1 MAHGIAALSSERHYM
16 GSFTSGSFATDRNV
30 RPDYDTRPSAET
42 LSRWEANEPANRTR
56 YLREN
61 DALGLVIDC
70 REAKEELALIE
81 ARLGCLR
88 EELEREG
95 RTGDGKTLALR
106 ETVTLL
112 ESRRTQVLA
121 NRRNLSSQLRALGI
135 SPMQEAQIWREFAR
149 RETVAG

>member
-16 GSFTSGSFATDRNV
+16 GSFTSGSFATDRNM

-42 LSRWEANEPANRTR
+42 LARWEANEPANRTR

-81 ARLGCLR
+81 VRLTSLQ
-88 EELEREG
+88 EELKRENHA
-95 RTGDGKTLALR
+95 DDSKTLALR
-106 ETVTLL
+106 ETITLL
-112 ESRRTQVLA
+112 EARRAQVLA
-121 NRRNLSSQLRALGI
+121 VRQSLSSQLRSLGI
-135 SPMQEAQIWREFAR
+135 SPKQEAQIWREFTR
-149 RETVAG
+149 RESSPN

>member
-30 RPDYDTRPSAET
+30 RPDYDTRPNAET
-42 LSRWEANEPANRTR
+42 LARWEANEPANRAR

-70 REAKEELALIE
+70 REAKEELALID
-81 ARLGCLR
+81 ARLGALQ
-88 EELEREG
+88 EELSREG
-95 RTGDGKTLALR
+95 HVDDGKATALR

-112 ESRRTQVLA
+112 EARRAQVLCD
-121 NRRNLSSQLRALGI
+121 RQGLSSQLRSLGI
-135 SPMQEAQIWREFAR
+135 SPKQEAQIWREFTR
-149 RETVAG
+149 REAAVD